1 MDRFV
6 LQSMPHIKTQAN
18 YEEAGFF
25 FKKKAYPHLSTK
37 TSIVSFNNS
46 LGKYTQSFLK
56 SLFDEKLSCY
66 DKVRELVSQRD
77 TSM

>member
-1 MDRFV
+1 MKKQD
-6 LQSMPHIKTQAN
+6 LKK
-18 YEEAGFF
+18 
-25 FKKKAYPHLSTK
+25 KKKAYPHLSTK

-77 TSM
+77 TSMWNAPNTDI